1 MATNASTGQF
11 FPVETIDFG
20 PTGSPD
26 TFNEL
31 NLPVMDNIGWV
42 TQYNGKA
49 YRLVQHDKGS
59 GSVATVAGGSAYWK
73 TKASYIVTMDATDA
87 EFGLNS
93 VAGGYLRVVTDQYY
107 CFIQIGGRQ
116 TGVSVDASTSIGR
129 CLSGGATD
137 GQLVST
143 AVSTAA
149 VNLPVAIAVTAASG
163 GTATVEWLIGAT
175 L

>member
-1 MATNASTGQF
+1 MATNANTGQF

-20 PTGSPD
+20 AGGTPD
-26 TFNEL
+26 SFNEAT
-31 NLPVMDNIGWV
+31 LPVMDVLGVV

-49 YRLVQHDKGS
+49 YRLVQHDKGT

-73 TKASYIVTMDATDA
+73 TKASFIVTMDETDA
-87 EFGLNS
+87 EFSLNS

-116 TGVSVDASTSIGR
+116 TLVTVAAGTAIGDM
-129 CLSGGATD
+129 LSGSATD
-137 GQLVST
+137 GVLAKT
-143 AVSTAA
+143 AVSTAS
-149 VNLPVAIAVTAASG
+149 VNLCVAIAVTAVSSS
-163 GTATVEWLIGAT
+163 TSTVEWLIGAT